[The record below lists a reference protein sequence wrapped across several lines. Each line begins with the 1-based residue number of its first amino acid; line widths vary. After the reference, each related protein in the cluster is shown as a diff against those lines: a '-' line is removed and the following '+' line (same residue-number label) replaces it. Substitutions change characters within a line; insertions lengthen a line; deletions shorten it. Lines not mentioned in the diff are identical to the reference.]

1 MAVRVEHN
9 FDLTNYNSYRIK
21 ATCKRAFFPSCE
33 EDFMEI
39 YAHGLNDKIIIG
51 GGYNIIFSKEYYNE
65 DFIIV
70 GDSYSSIRLD
80 GENIISCEAGS
91 STKDLS
97 EFALANSLSGVEI
110 FYDIPS
116 SLGGAVVM
124 NAGASGEEIK
134 DILVKVR
141 YLDLADMQIK
151 EIMQEDIGYEYR
163 NSLFQR
169 ETNKVVLKAWL
180 RLTPGDPE
188 GIRNKM
194 EAVKEARWAKQP
206 KEYPNAGS
214 VFKRPPGHYVGPMID
229 ELSLKGYRVGGAEVS
244 KKHGG
249 FIVNIDNATGQ
260 DIINVIKHVQQK
272 VREKFNVDL
281 EIEQRII

>member
-1 MAVRVEHN
+1 MVIKEN
-9 FDLTNYNSYRIK
+9 FDLTDYNSYRIK
-21 ATCKRAFFPSCE
+21 AICKRALFPE
-33 EDFMEI
+33 NEADFIEI
-39 YAHGLNDKIIIG
+39 FKNARRDDTVIIG
-51 GGYNIIFSKEYYNE
+51 GGYNIIFSKDYYSK
-65 DFIIV
+65 DFILI
-70 GDSYSSIRLD
+70 GESYSSITLE
-80 GENIISCEAGS
+80 ENHVVVCEAGV
-91 STKDLS
+91 STKELTA
-97 EFALANSLSGVEI
+97 FALSHSLSGVEI

-141 YLDLADMQIK
+141 YLDLADMQVK
-151 EIMQEDIGYEYR
+151 EIHKEDIGYEYR

-169 ETNKVVLKAWL
+169 ETDKVVLKVWL
-180 RLTPGDPE
+180 KLEPGNAADIE
-188 GIRNKM
+188 NKM
-194 EAVKEARWAKQP
+194 ETVKDARWAKQP

-229 ELSLKGYRVGGAEVS
+229 ELQLKGYRIGGAEVS

-249 FIVNIDNATGQ
+249 FIVNIDNATGE
-260 DIINVIKHVQQK
+260 DIIGVIKYVQAC

>member
-1 MAVRVEHN
+1 MKIENN
-9 FDLTNYNSYRIK
+9 FDLTNYNSYKIK
-21 ATCKRAFFPSCE
+21 AICNRAFFPKNE
-33 EDFMEI
+33 ADFIEI
-39 YAHGLNDKIIIG
+39 FKDSGLENKVIIG
-51 GGYNIIFSKEYYNE
+51 GGYNIIFSKDRYEE

-70 GDSYSSIRLD
+70 GESYASITLEE
-80 GENIISCEAGS
+80 GNVVVCEAGA
-91 STKDLS
+91 STLKLT
-97 EFALANSLSGVEI
+97 EFALKHSLSGVEI

-141 YLDLADMQIK
+141 YLDLTDMQVK
-151 EIMQEDIGYEYR
+151 EIYKADIGYEYR

-169 ETNKVVLKAWL
+169 ETNQVVLKVWL
-180 RLTPGDPE
+180 QLQPGNAED
-188 GIRNKM
+188 IKNKM
-194 EAVKEARWAKQP
+194 ETVKEARWAKQP

-229 ELSLKGYRVGGAEVS
+229 ELQLKGYRIGGAEVS

-249 FIVNIDNATGQ
+249 FIINVDHATGE
-260 DIINVIKHVQQK
+260 DIISVIKHVQSK
-272 VREKFNVDL
+272 VRERFNVDL

>member
-1 MAVRVEHN
+1 VKTEEN
-9 FDLTNYNSYRIK
+9 FDLTNFNSYRIK
-21 ATCKRAFFPSCE
+21 AICKNAFFPERE
-33 EDFMEI
+33 EDFIKI
-39 YAHGLNDKIIIG
+39 YSGNTSNNIIIG
-51 GGYNIIFSKEYYNE
+51 GGYNIIFAKEHYDDN
-65 DFIIV
+65 FIIV
-70 GDSYSSIRLD
+70 GESFASITLEED
-80 GENIISCEAGS
+80 GVVAMEAGVN
-91 STKDLS
+91 TKDFS
-97 EFALANSLSGVEI
+97 EFALQHSLSGAEI

-116 SLGGAVVM
+116 SIGGAVVM

-151 EIMQEDIGYEYR
+151 EIDKEDIGYQYR

-169 ETNKVVLKAWL
+169 EKNQIVLKAWVKL
-180 RLTPGDPE
+180 QPADATE
-188 GIRNKM
+188 IKNKM
-194 EAVKEARWAKQP
+194 ETVKEARWSKQP

-229 ELSLKGYRVGGAEVS
+229 ELQLKGYRIGGAEVS

-249 FIVNIDNATGQ
+249 FIVNVENATGH
-260 DIINVIKHVQQK
+260 DIISVIKYVQDRVK
-272 VREKFNVDL
+272 EKFNVDL

>member
-1 MAVRVEHN
+1 MKVEHN

-21 ATCKRAFFPSCE
+21 AICKRAFFPSNE
-33 EDFMEI
+33 AEFIEVFSDTPE
-39 YAHGLNDKIIIG
+39 AKIIIG
-51 GGYNIIFSKEYYNE
+51 GGYNIIFSKDYYDL
-65 DFIIV
+65 DFVIV
-70 GDSYSSIRLD
+70 GESYSSIKLEED
-80 GENIISCEAGS
+80 NIVVCEAGA

-134 DILVKVR
+134 DVLVKVR
-141 YLDLADMQIK
+141 YLDLADMQVK
-151 EIMQEDIGYEYR
+151 EIHKEDIGYQYR

-169 ETNKVVLKAWL
+169 ETNKIVLKAWL
-180 RLTPGDPE
+180 KLEAGDASE
-188 GIRNKM
+188 IRNKM
-194 EAVKEARWAKQP
+194 ETIKEARWSKQP

-229 ELSLKGYRVGGAEVS
+229 ELKLKGYRVGGAEVS

-249 FIVNIDNATGQ
+249 FIVNIDNATGM
-260 DIINVIKHVQQK
+260 DIINVVKHVQAMVK
-272 VREKFNVDL
+272 EKFGVDL

>member
-1 MAVRVEHN
+1 MKVEHN

-21 ATCKRAFFPSCE
+21 AICKRAFFPSDE
-33 EDFMEI
+33 KDFIEVFS
-39 YAHGLNDKIIIG
+39 DTPESKIIIG
-51 GGYNIIFSKEYYNE
+51 GGYNIIFAKENYDLDFVIVGESYSGIKLEE
-65 DFIIV
+65 DNIIV
-70 GDSYSSIRLD
+70 
-80 GENIISCEAGS
+80 CESGAN
-91 STKDLS
+91 TKDLS

-141 YLDLADMQIK
+141 YLDLEDMTVK
-151 EIMQEDIGYEYR
+151 EIYKEDIGYQYR

-169 ETNKVVLKAWL
+169 ETNKIVLKAWL
-180 RLTPGDPE
+180 RLEPGNAAD
-188 GIRNKM
+188 IRSKM
-194 EAVKEARWAKQP
+194 ETIKEARWAKQP

-229 ELSLKGYRVGGAEVS
+229 ELQLKGYRIGGAEVS

-249 FIVNIDNATGQ
+249 FIVNIDNATGM
-260 DIINVIKHVQQK
+260 DIINIVKHVQAK
-272 VREKFNVDL
+272 VKERYGVDL

>member
-1 MAVRVEHN
+1 VKIESN

-21 ATCKRAFFPSCE
+21 AICNRAFFPAN
-33 EDFMEI
+33 EDDFIEI
-39 YAHGLNDKIIIG
+39 FKNSGLDNKVIIG
-51 GGYNIIFSKEYYNE
+51 GGYNIIFSKERYEE
-65 DFIIV
+65 DFIIL
-70 GDSYSSIRLD
+70 GENYSSIALQQD
-80 GENIISCEAGS
+80 NVVVCEAGV
-91 STKDLS
+91 STKVLTK
-97 EFALANSLSGVEI
+97 FALENSLSGVEI

-141 YLDLADMQIK
+141 YLDLADMQVK
-151 EIMQEDIGYEYR
+151 EIYKADIGYEYR

-169 ETNKVVLKAWL
+169 ETNKVVLKVWL
-180 RLTPGDPE
+180 QLKPGNAGE
-188 GIRNKM
+188 IENKM
-194 EAVKEARWAKQP
+194 ETVKEARWAKQP

-229 ELSLKGYRVGGAEVS
+229 ELQLKGFRIGGAEVS
-244 KKHGG
+244 RKHGG
-249 FIVNIDNATGQ
+249 FIINVDNATGH
-260 DIINVIKHVQQK
+260 DIIQVIIHVQSK
-272 VREKFNVDL
+272 VNERFNVDL